1 MKKNDSAFF
10 LRLPESRGVKGLWQL
25 LSGYRLLYIVALVSV
40 AFASLSRTLSLLV
53 IRYLVDDVLVSKTV
67 LKELPLMAVLFAG
80 LAVLEGAGLFL
91 KGKFSAMAAEGA
103 VQRLRDFLLDHIQR
117 LSFTYHDHTDSGN
130 LIERVTTDVDI
141 LRKFYSEKSIAV
153 GRIVSLFI
161 FNLAGLLFLNV
172 KLGLVSLLF
181 IPFILFQ
188 SWWFFKKISKRYE
201 DYQVQEAKLSS
212 VLKENISSI
221 RIVKA
226 FARQSFERDK
236 FEKINYGKFKKG
248 RRVILL
254 HSLFWP
260 VSDILCTTQLLFVY
274 YLGARMAIA
283 GDISIGTYISIAGM
297 VVWIIWPIRNLGEV
311 IIDAS
316 QAFVSYDRISKI
328 VSQKQED
335 SGDTDTGNELF
346 IRRGEIDFSGVNFSY
361 SSGEEAL
368 MDISFHAEAGSRI
381 ALVGTAGSGKTTLI
395 NLLPRFYDTTSGTIT
410 IDGVD
415 IRSIPRS
422 GLRRQIG
429 IVEQEPFLFSRSIR
443 DNIVFGAGA
452 DVSQEAVVEAAR
464 AAAVHDVIMGFPK
477 GYETMVGEKGVTLSG
492 GQKQRIVIARTLLKN
507 PKILI
512 LDDATSSVDTKTE
525 RAIRQA
531 LSALLKG
538 RTSFVIAHRIQ
549 TVMEADRIIVLER
562 GRIVEVGSHTDLVSN
577 DGFYRKV
584 FDLQMGGE
592 GENV

>member
-1 MKKNDSAFF
+1 MIKNDSAFF
-10 LRLPESRGVKGLWQL
+10 LRLPEFRGVKGLWQL

-53 IRYLVDDVLVSKTV
+53 IRYLVDDVLVSETV

-91 KGKFSAMAAEGA
+91 KGKFSAMASEGA
-103 VQRLRDFLLDHIQR
+103 VRRLRNFLLDHIQR

-236 FEKINYGKFKKG
+236 FEKINYGKFKMG

-316 QAFVSYDRISKI
+316 QAFVSYDRIIKI

-335 SGDTDTGNELF
+335 SGDTDTGKELL
-346 IRRGEIDFSGVNFSY
+346 IKRGAIDFSGVNFSY

-368 MDISFHAEAGSRI
+368 RDISFHAEAGSRI

-443 DNIVFGAGA
+443 DNIVFGAGT
-452 DVSQEAVVEAAR
+452 DVPQGAVVEAAR

-525 RAIRQA
+525 REIRQA

>member
-1 MKKNDSAFF
+1 M
-10 LRLPESRGVKGLWQL
+10 
-25 LSGYRLLYIVALVSV
+25 
-40 AFASLSRTLSLLV
+40 
-53 IRYLVDDVLVSKTV
+53 
-67 LKELPLMAVLFAG
+67 
-80 LAVLEGAGLFL
+80 
-91 KGKFSAMAAEGA
+91 
-103 VQRLRDFLLDHIQR
+103 
-117 LSFTYHDHTDSGN
+117 
-130 LIERVTTDVDI
+130 
-141 LRKFYSEKSIAV
+141 
-153 GRIVSLFI
+153 
-161 FNLAGLLFLNV
+161 
-172 KLGLVSLLF
+172 
-181 IPFILFQ
+181 
-188 SWWFFKKISKRYE
+188 
-201 DYQVQEAKLSS
+201 
-212 VLKENISSI
+212 
-221 RIVKA
+221 
-226 FARQSFERDK
+226 
-236 FEKINYGKFKKG
+236 
-248 RRVILL
+248 
-254 HSLFWP
+254 
-260 VSDILCTTQLLFVY
+260 
-274 YLGARMAIA
+274 
-283 GDISIGTYISIAGM
+283 
-297 VVWIIWPIRNLGEV
+297 WIIWPIRNLGEV

-316 QAFVSYDRISKI
+316 QAFVSYDRIIKI

-335 SGDTDTGNELF
+335 SGDTDTGKELL
-346 IRRGEIDFSGVNFSY
+346 IKRGAIDFSGVNFSY

-368 MDISFHAEAGSRI
+368 RDISFHAEAGSRI